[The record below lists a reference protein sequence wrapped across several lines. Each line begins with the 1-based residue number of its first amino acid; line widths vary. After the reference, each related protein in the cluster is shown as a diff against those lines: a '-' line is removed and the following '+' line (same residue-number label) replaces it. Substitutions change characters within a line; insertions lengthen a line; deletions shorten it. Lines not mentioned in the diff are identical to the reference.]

1 MPETGKHGTFF
12 LSAVDR
18 KARKQERPLPSKD
31 ERSGY
36 LKGSTMQIE
45 KVRILQEFADRVR
58 SVYPKALVWAFGSH
72 VKGTATAESDLDICV
87 VIPRMGPDDR
97 LAISDLAR
105 EVGFAH
111 DIHLSTV
118 VISKK
123 DFEQGPLSASP
134 LIETIQS
141 EGMAA

>member
-1 MPETGKHGTFF
+1 MK
-12 LSAVDR
+12 
-18 KARKQERPLPSKD
+18 KKQLR
-31 ERSGY
+31 
-36 LKGSTMQIE
+36 
-45 KVRILQEFADRVR
+45 VLQEFAEKVR
-58 SVYPKALVWAFGSH
+58 HVYPEALVWAFGSH

-97 LAISDLAR
+97 LAISDLAW